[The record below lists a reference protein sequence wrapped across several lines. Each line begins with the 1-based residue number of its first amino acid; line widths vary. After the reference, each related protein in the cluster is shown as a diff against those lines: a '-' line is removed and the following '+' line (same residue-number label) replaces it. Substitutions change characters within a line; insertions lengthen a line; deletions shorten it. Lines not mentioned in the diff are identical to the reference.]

1 LTGLNLYFIGY
12 TDHQLEK
19 LRETNP
25 HKIKSIKKQ
34 RKQLHEIYN
43 NKRNIKGS
51 RRFFSLSS
59 DHNQWQRIYR
69 AKQAVHI
76 FLRCLPFYITK
87 ELVEILS
94 YNPRCM
100 NYNKNHPNKKYHD
113 YTLETILLVYY
124 SVQLP
129 IKNKQKW

>member
-69 AKQAVHI
+69 AKQAATYFSSLST
-76 FLRCLPFYITK
+76 FLYYQRASRDSLVQPQMY
-87 ELVEILS
+87 EL
-94 YNPRCM
+94 
-100 NYNKNHPNKKYHD
+100 
-113 YTLETILLVYY
+113 
-124 SVQLP
+124 
-129 IKNKQKW
+129 